1 MILKVV
7 LCHWMGAKWRL
18 IFVGF
23 ADYSGFVV
31 KAHLQIKQYVFGKFQ
46 FSLKKQQ
53 KNSRFTAAIA
63 AKDLLTQEY
72 YCNIPQDITIKYHSK
87 IP

>member
-7 LCHWMGAKWRL
+7 LCHRMGAEWRV

-31 KAHLQIKQYVFGKFQ
+31 KAHLQVK
-46 FSLKKQQ
+46 
-53 KNSRFTAAIA
+53 
-63 AKDLLTQEY
+63 
-72 YCNIPQDITIKYHSK
+72 
-87 IP
+87 